1 MADESSNMVAIV
13 GAVTG
18 LLSLVVAAFAA
29 AAARRSANASEASAR
44 QAQAT
49 EIRGLIRD
57 IVSAAQGV
65 LAERQRLDATSSR
78 LVNGY
83 QSLFALAGHSKGGR
97 EVGYIGAIEQKK
109 TELPDVSQEA
119 SRLIENPDSLRGA
132 SSEDLAASLAKL
144 HGNLVRV
151 TSLRQE
157 FESELVSVEEQ
168 IRPLREKALAR

>member
-1 MADESSNMVAIV
+1 MADESSNLLAIV

-29 AAARRSANASEASAR
+29 AAARRSASASEASAR
-44 QAQAT
+44 QAQGT
-49 EIRGLIRD
+49 EIRGLVRD
-57 IVSAAQGV
+57 IVSAAQSV

-83 QSLFALAGHSKGGR
+83 QTLFALAGHSKVGR
-97 EVGYIGAIEQKK
+97 GAGYIGAIEKKK
-109 TELPDVSQEA
+109 TELADVSQEA
-119 SRLIENPDSLRGA
+119 LRLIENPDSLRGA
-132 SSEDLAASLAKL
+132 SCEDLAASIAKL